1 VAKPDVIAAIATGPG
16 RGAIGIVRLS
26 GPDLSSTALELLG
39 KALQPRYATPTH
51 FLDARGEPLDSGIAI
66 YFPGPRSYTGEDVLE
81 LQGHGGGAVLK
92 AVLRRC
98 VEVGARLAEPGE
110 FTRRAFLN
118 GKIDLA
124 QAESVADLID
134 AGSEAAARAAVRSL
148 NGALSVAVHTVS
160 EELLELRIRLEAG
173 IDFPE
178 EEVDQLQPEMYQAAL
193 AEIAAKARDLLS
205 KMEQGAR
212 LREGLKVAIVGA
224 PNVGKSTLLNH
235 LAGETLAI
243 VTDVPGTTRDIITAD
258 LTIQGVPVTFLDTAG
273 IRATQD
279 PVEEIGV
286 SRAREAAAKADL
298 VLDVRDLSK
307 ANGAQNSSSLPAGVR
322 TIVVYNKVDLVPKRG
337 VETANGLCVSAKT
350 GEGMGELRRSI
361 LASSGWDHA
370 SEEVVFIARE
380 RHMLALIR
388 AVQHIEAA
396 SKQTGPVELVAE
408 DLRLAGAE
416 LGKIQGVLAADD
428 LLGEIFS
435 RFCIGK

>member
-1 VAKPDVIAAIATGPG
+1 MAKPDVIAAIATGPG

-98 VEVGARLAEPGE
+98 LEVGARLAEPGE

-134 AGSEAAARAAVRSL
+134 AGSEAAARAALRSL
-148 NGALSVAVHTVS
+148 NGALSVAVYTVS

-178 EEVDQLQPEMYQAAL
+178 EEVDQLQQDTYQAAL

-205 KMEQGAR
+205 KVEQGAR
-212 LREGLKVAIVGA
+212 LREGLRVAIVGA

-258 LTIQGVPVTFLDTAG
+258 LTIQGVPVTLLDTAG
-273 IRATQD
+273 IRATRD

-307 ANGAQNSSSLPAGVR
+307 ANGAQNSSSPAGVR
-322 TIVVYNKVDLVPKRG
+322 TIVVYNKVDLVSKRG
-337 VETANGLCVSAKT
+337 AETANGLYVSAKT

>member
-1 VAKPDVIAAIATGPG
+1 
-16 RGAIGIVRLS
+16 
-26 GPDLSSTALELLG
+26 
-39 KALQPRYATPTH
+39 
-51 FLDARGEPLDSGIAI
+51 
-66 YFPGPRSYTGEDVLE
+66 
-81 LQGHGGGAVLK
+81 
-92 AVLRRC
+92 
-98 VEVGARLAEPGE
+98 
-110 FTRRAFLN
+110 
-118 GKIDLA
+118 
-124 QAESVADLID
+124 
-134 AGSEAAARAAVRSL
+134 
-148 NGALSVAVHTVS
+148 
-160 EELLELRIRLEAG
+160 
-173 IDFPE
+173 
-178 EEVDQLQPEMYQAAL
+178 
-193 AEIAAKARDLLS
+193 
-205 KMEQGAR
+205 
-212 LREGLKVAIVGA
+212 
-224 PNVGKSTLLNH
+224 VGKSTLLNH

-258 LTIQGVPVTFLDTAG
+258 LTIQGVPVTLLDTAG
-273 IRATQD
+273 IRATRD

-307 ANGAQNSSSLPAGVR
+307 ANGAQNSSSPAGVR
-322 TIVVYNKVDLVPKRG
+322 TIVVYNKVDLVSKRSA
-337 VETANGLCVSAKT
+337 ETANGLYVSAKT